1 MSHKV
6 SELELQRIIKDETDI
21 KKPCKK
27 NCCKKLS
34 KEAEELYQQIN
45 NINVYNAR
53 CIIKSVAQPRS
64 LKHFLNSL

>member
-6 SELELQRIIKDETDI
+6 SELELQRIIKDETGV
-21 KKPCKK
+21 KKPCEK

-34 KEAEELYQQIN
+34 EEAEELYQQIN

-53 CIIKSVAQPRS
+53 CIIG
-64 LKHFLNSL
+64 

>member
-6 SELELQRIIKDETDI
+6 SELELQRIKDEI
-21 KKPCKK
+21 GVKKPCKK

-45 NINVYNAR
+45 NINVYNVR
-53 CIIKSVAQPRS
+53 CIIS
-64 LKHFLNSL
+64 